1 MMSLETD
8 LMAVLLTVCPR
19 VYGGT
24 APFGTQAPYITW
36 QHIGGNPIDFLDNT
50 AADKRNAQ
58 IQVNAWARSAMESFA
73 LMQSAEAALRVAL
86 DKFVA
91 SPLSEP
97 IGPDDEFGVP
107 VGYLQ
112 SYSVT
117 GNR

>member
-1 MMSLETD
+1 MSLETD
-8 LMAVLLTVCPR
+8 LIGVLMAQCPR
-19 VYGGT
+19 VFVS
-24 APFGTQAPYITW
+24 AAPYGTPMPYVTW
-36 QHIGGNPIDFLDNT
+36 QHIGGDVLDFLDNT

-58 IQVNAWARSAMESFA
+58 IQINTWAATPMQAFA
-73 LMQSAEAALRVAL
+73 LLQAIEAALRAAL

-91 SPLSEP
+91 RPLSEP
-97 IGPDDEFGVP
+97 IGAYDDGDVA

>member
-1 MMSLETD
+1 MSLETD
-8 LMAVLLTVCPR
+8 LMAVLLAVCPR

-24 APFGTQAPYITW
+24 APFGTHAPYITW

-50 AADKRNAQ
+50 VADKRNAQ
-58 IQVNAWARSAMESFA
+58 IQVNTWADTPMQAFA
-73 LMQSAEAALRVAL
+73 LMQAIEAALRAAL

-91 SPLSEP
+91 RPLSEP
-97 IGPDDEFGVP
+97 VGAYDDSDVA